1 MEGKGSS
8 TLGLSWND
16 VNVVK
21 INRGVFFY
29 FQEYDVTF
37 LLGGKGGGT
46 YSCGLNVWH
55 DEVTQLLDMMTLNS
69 KLVV

>member
-1 MEGKGSS
+1 MFSCRRVVSQMVGKGSS

-21 INRGVFFY
+21 INRGVFY

-37 LLGGKGGGT
+37 LFGGKGGG
-46 YSCGLNVWH
+46 YIFLWVKCVA
-55 DEVTQLLDMMTLNS
+55 
-69 KLVV
+69 

>member
-8 TLGLSWND
+8 TFGLSWND

-21 INRGVFFY
+21 INRGVFLFPRIRRH
-29 FQEYDVTF
+29 FPFDGERAVDA
-37 LLGGKGGGT
+37 

-69 KLVV
+69 KIVV